1 MRQRQV
7 MELAWE
13 RVDFSRVE
21 DFHFHD
27 TRHHFAS
34 WFMMRGGGLLALK
47 EILGH
52 TDTKMTQRYAHLE
65 PDHLRAEMTAA
76 IPARISRP

>member
-1 MRQRQV
+1 
-7 MELAWE
+7 L
-13 RVDFSRVE
+13 D
-21 DFHFHD
+21 
-27 TRHHFAS
+27 HHFAS

-52 TDTKMTQRYAHLE
+52 TDTKMTQRYAHH
-65 PDHLRAEMTAA
+65 HLRAEMTAA

>member
-1 MRQRQV
+1 MRQPV
-7 MELAWE
+7 YHALAPLRAE
-13 RVDFSRVE
+13 ALD
-21 DFHFHD
+21 
-27 TRHHFAS
+27 HHFAS

-52 TDTKMTQRYAHLE
+52 TDTKMTQRYAHH
-65 PDHLRAEMTAA
+65 HLRAEMTAA

>member
-1 MRQRQV
+1 MRQAVYHGLAPLRAE
-7 MELAWE
+7 EL
-13 RVDFSRVE
+13 D
-21 DFHFHD
+21 
-27 TRHHFAS
+27 HHFAS

-52 TDTKMTQRYAHLE
+52 TDTKMIQRYAHLE